1 MIKDG
6 VFVLPSHGDVYKDH
20 HGQIV
25 TISTGTYNQITFYRA
40 GGALCTLPGAL
51 FKRRFEFV
59 KAGHNPALVNLGHPL
74 IARLNAL
81 RNMSRPRC

>member
-6 VFVLPSHGDVYKDH
+6 VFVLPSPGDVYKDH

-25 TISTGTYNQITFYRA
+25 TISTATYSQITFYRS
-40 GGALCTLPGAL
+40 GGVLCTLPGAL

-59 KAGHNPALVNLGHPL
+59 KTGHNPAPVNLAPPL
-74 IARLNAL
+74 FACPYAL
-81 RNMSRPRC
+81 RNMSRRRC

>member
-6 VFVLPSHGDVYKDH
+6 VFVLPSPGDVYKDH

-25 TISTGTYNQITFYRA
+25 TISTATYNQITFYRS
-40 GGALCTLPGAL
+40 GGVLCTLPGAL

-59 KAGHNPALVNLGHPL
+59 KTGHNPAPVNLDHPL